1 MRPGR
6 VRDEY
11 EYAIPEADATAM
23 LAAFVGDP
31 LIDKVR
37 HRVPVG
43 GHVFE
48 VDEFEGANR
57 GLVIAEIELDAP
69 DEDFPH
75 PPWLG
80 DEVTDDGRYY
90 NFRLVSEPFGAW
102 PEELKQ
108 AVVRGRGRPEGAA
121 MTLGPV
127 MVDLQGVALEPD
139 ERELL
144 AHPQVGSVILFT
156 RNYENPEQL
165 QRLVAEIHAIRT
177 PALLVAVD
185 HEGGRVQRFQAGFTR
200 LPPMREVGR
209 RYGASPADGLALARQ
224 LGWLMAVE
232 LRAVGVDLSFAPC
245 VDIDYGVSRA
255 IGDRALH
262 ADAAV
267 VGELAVAYMLGM
279 REAGMAAT
287 AKHFPGHGAVAAD
300 SHVALPVDRREW
312 PDIEADL
319 RPYRRMI
326 ANGLP
331 AVMAAH
337 VVFPEVDDKPASLS
351 RRWISDILRGELGFQ
366 GAIFADDLSM
376 AGAAAFGGIATRAE
390 LALAAGCDVLPVC
403 NDRAATL
410 ELLDKLRLPADPVSR
425 MRLARLHGRD
435 GAGQALGRRSAL
447 AGRSR
452 GRARSVRPAGAAA

>member
-1 MRPGR
+1 
-6 VRDEY
+6 
-11 EYAIPEADATAM
+11 
-23 LAAFVGDP
+23 
-31 LIDKVR
+31 
-37 HRVPVG
+37 
-43 GHVFE
+43 
-48 VDEFEGANR
+48 
-57 GLVIAEIELDAP
+57 
-69 DEDFPH
+69 
-75 PPWLG
+75 
-80 DEVTDDGRYY
+80 
-90 NFRLVSEPFGAW
+90 
-102 PEELKQ
+102 
-108 AVVRGRGRPEGAA
+108 

-156 RNYENPEQL
+156 RNYESPEQL
-165 QRLVAEIHAIRT
+165 RRLVAEIHAIRT

-200 LPPMREVGR
+200 LPPMREIGR

-224 LGWLMAVE
+224 LGWLMAIE

-337 VVFPEVDDKPASLS
+337 VVFPEVDDRPASLS

-410 ELLDKLRLPADPVSR
+410 ELLDQLRMPADPVSR

-435 GAGQALGRRSAL
+435 GAGQALVAD
-447 AGRSR
+447 
-452 GRARSVRPAGAAA
+452 ARWQAAVAAAREVFDRPALRLDGERPA